1 MKTVIV
7 VESPAKAKKIQK
19 FFKNDTIVTSSFGH
33 IYDLSKKTEK
43 GLFAGINIE
52 NNFNSTIGTLSDKLM
67 AALQGANIS
76 GADSR
81 CLDNETSSLSAFIRV
96 AEPFDQ
102 NNNFLLDLNINNT
115 SNGQEPIDL
124 LQELYNQWLNE
135 QDPIGD
141 ISGDGILN
149 VSDLIIIVDFH

>member
-52 NNFNSTIGTLSDKLM
+52 NNFKPKY
-67 AALQGANIS
+67 Q
-76 GADSR
+76 
-81 CLDNETSSLSAFIRV
+81 
-96 AEPFDQ
+96 
-102 NNNFLLDLNINNT
+102 
-115 SNGQEPIDL
+115 PIDGK
-124 LQELYNQWLNE
+124 QK
-135 QDPIGD
+135 
-141 ISGDGILN
+141 
-149 VSDLIIIVDFH
+149 IIKSLKIYQKIIKFY